1 MTILTNKQSGSRLDE
16 LGERKDAH
24 GLGKIG
30 CQGPV
35 VYEFAVN
42 NFAVYLAIHLAIFIS
57 VHDIAAYYLAAYKFT
72 SSSSWATSSWTT
84 NSSIYRRMDRQSW
97 V

>member
-1 MTILTNKQSGSRLDE
+1 MTIVNLIFFRKSGLDGWAIYGLQNLFTHFTASAYIKKVVMTILTNKQSGSRLDE

-35 VYEFAVN
+35 VYEFAVI
-42 NFAVYLAIHLAIFIS
+42 NFV
-57 VHDIAAYYLAAYKFT
+57 
-72 SSSSWATSSWTT
+72 
-84 NSSIYRRMDRQSW
+84 
-97 V
+97 